1 MDQVKKFS
9 TYDELLNKLCD
20 RGCIINNASACIEV
34 LKNIGYYRLSAYFY
48 PFMQEDKTFVE
59 KLSFDKVYRI
69 YEFDRKLRNLL
80 LTALEVIEISLRAR
94 LAHFHS
100 EKYGPQGYLNA
111 SNFNKEHQSAVFTGK
126 INIAISNNKKA
137 SFVRHYIE
145 KHDRNFPLWVISEL
159 FTFGML
165 SRFYSELKTADKKAF
180 AGVDHKHMVSW
191 LKCCTDLR
199 NICAHYGR
207 LYCRVFPAL
216 PSGFQLSEFAG
227 SRLWGAVLSVRAL
240 YPSTSEWNNEFMPA
254 LEALIEAYSEDIDL
268 YHLGFPNDWEIRLR
282 K

>member
-1 MDQVKKFS
+1 M
-9 TYDELLNKLCD
+9 
-20 RGCIINNASACIEV
+20 
-34 LKNIGYYRLSAYFY
+34 
-48 PFMQEDKTFVE
+48 
-59 KLSFDKVYRI
+59 
-69 YEFDRKLRNLL
+69 
-80 LTALEVIEISLRAR
+80 
-94 LAHFHS
+94 
-100 EKYGPQGYLNA
+100 
-111 SNFNKEHQSAVFTGK
+111 FTGK

-137 SFVRHYIE
+137 PFVRHYIE

-165 SRFYSELKTADKKAF
+165 SRFYSDLKTADKKAF

-268 YHLGFPNDWEIRLR
+268 YHLGFPNDWESWLR

>member
-9 TYDELLNKLCD
+9 TYDELLNKLRD

-111 SNFNKEHQSAVFTGK
+111 SNFNEKHQSAIIKRLRLSGIILKSMTGISPCGLSPSCSHSVCFHVFTVTLRRQIK
-126 INIAISNNKKA
+126 KLLQVSIINI
-137 SFVRHYIE
+137 R
-145 KHDRNFPLWVISEL
+145 
-159 FTFGML
+159 
-165 SRFYSELKTADKKAF
+165 
-180 AGVDHKHMVSW
+180 
-191 LKCCTDLR
+191 
-199 NICAHYGR
+199 
-207 LYCRVFPAL
+207 
-216 PSGFQLSEFAG
+216 
-227 SRLWGAVLSVRAL
+227 SV
-240 YPSTSEWNNEFMPA
+240 
-254 LEALIEAYSEDIDL
+254 
-268 YHLGFPNDWEIRLR
+268 G
-282 K
+282 

>member
-9 TYDELLNKLCD
+9 TYDELLNKLRD

-111 SNFNKEHQSAVFTGK
+111 SNFNKKHQSAVFTGK

-137 SFVRHYIE
+137 PFVRHYIE
-145 KHDRNFPLWVISEL
+145 KHDRNFPCGLSPSCSHSVCFHV
-159 FTFGML
+159 FTVTL
-165 SRFYSELKTADKKAF
+165 RRQIKKLLQ
-180 AGVDHKHMVSW
+180 VSII
-191 LKCCTDLR
+191 
-199 NICAHYGR
+199 NI
-207 LYCRVFPAL
+207 
-216 PSGFQLSEFAG
+216 
-227 SRLWGAVLSVRAL
+227 WSV
-240 YPSTSEWNNEFMPA
+240 
-254 LEALIEAYSEDIDL
+254 
-268 YHLGFPNDWEIRLR
+268 G
-282 K
+282 

>member
-9 TYDELLNKLCD
+9 TYDELLNKLRD

-111 SNFNKEHQSAVFTGK
+111 SNFNKKHQSTVFTDK
-126 INIAISNNKKA
+126 INIAIGKL
-137 SFVRHYIE
+137 E
-145 KHDRNFPLWVISEL
+145 KRLRLSGIILKSMAGISPC
-159 FTFGML
+159 GL
-165 SRFYSELKTADKKAF
+165 SPSYSHSVCF
-180 AGVDHKHMVSW
+180 
-191 LKCCTDLR
+191 
-199 NICAHYGR
+199 
-207 LYCRVFPAL
+207 RVFTVTL
-216 PSGFQLSEFAG
+216 RRQIKKLLQVSIISI
-227 SRLWGAVLSVRAL
+227 WSV
-240 YPSTSEWNNEFMPA
+240 
-254 LEALIEAYSEDIDL
+254 
-268 YHLGFPNDWEIRLR
+268 G
-282 K
+282 

>member
-1 MDQVKKFS
+1 
-9 TYDELLNKLCD
+9 
-20 RGCIINNASACIEV
+20 
-34 LKNIGYYRLSAYFY
+34 
-48 PFMQEDKTFVE
+48 
-59 KLSFDKVYRI
+59 
-69 YEFDRKLRNLL
+69 
-80 LTALEVIEISLRAR
+80 
-94 LAHFHS
+94 
-100 EKYGPQGYLNA
+100 
-111 SNFNKEHQSAVFTGK
+111 
-126 INIAISNNKKA
+126 
-137 SFVRHYIE
+137 
-145 KHDRNFPLWVISEL
+145 
-159 FTFGML
+159 
-165 SRFYSELKTADKKAF
+165 
-180 AGVDHKHMVSW
+180 MVSW

-268 YHLGFPNDWEIRLR
+268 YHLGFPNDWESRLR

>member
-9 TYDELLNKLCD
+9 TYDELLNKLRD

-111 SNFNKEHQSAVFTGK
+111 SNFNKKHQSAVFTGK
-126 INIAISNNKKA
+126 INIAISNNK
-137 SFVRHYIE
+137 
-145 KHDRNFPLWVISEL
+145 
-159 FTFGML
+159 
-165 SRFYSELKTADKKAF
+165 
-180 AGVDHKHMVSW
+180 
-191 LKCCTDLR
+191 
-199 NICAHYGR
+199 
-207 LYCRVFPAL
+207 
-216 PSGFQLSEFAG
+216 
-227 SRLWGAVLSVRAL
+227 
-240 YPSTSEWNNEFMPA
+240 
-254 LEALIEAYSEDIDL
+254 
-268 YHLGFPNDWEIRLR
+268 RLR
-282 K
+282 LSGIILKSMTGISPCGLSPSCSHSVCFHVFTVTLRRQIKKLLQVSIISIWSVG